1 MTVATADSASRYPT
15 RHTVTGDLIRAARLW
30 RVWLRMGL
38 QDVRRRFRRS
48 VVGVG
53 WIFLNLGIMIA
64 AVGVVYGALLGQ
76 ELRAFLPFLTVGLV
90 AWGYITASVVEG
102 GQAFIASEGYVK
114 QIGLPIYVY
123 VFRFFVSI
131 TTTAM
136 ISSLAYLVVA
146 GVFRVGWSWGTLWVI
161 PGIALLT
168 VVSLLLITI
177 FAYLTTRF
185 RDAAYMAAAG
195 LQVLFYVTPVLWPH
209 RLLRERGLAWA
220 VELNPLYHLLEV
232 VRYPLLESA
241 PAAARN
247 YAVVALLT
255 LALLAI
261 AWWLARIFHRRI
273 VYFL

>member
-1 MTVATADSASRYPT
+1 MSVATANRGARAAT
-15 RHTVTGDLIRAARLW
+15 RHTVWGDLIRAARLW
-30 RVWLRMGL
+30 RIWLRLGL

-48 VVGVG
+48 VIGTS
-53 WIFLNLGIMIA
+53 WIFLNLGIMIT
-64 AVGVVYGALLGQ
+64 AVGVIYGALLGQ
-76 ELRAFLPFLTVGLV
+76 ELRTFLPFLTVGLIS
-90 AWGYITASVVEG
+90 WGYITSSVVEG

-114 QIGLPIYVY
+114 QIGLPLYVY

-131 TTTAM
+131 TTTAA
-136 ISSLAYLVVA
+136 ISSLAYVVVA
-146 GVFRVGWSWGTLWVI
+146 AVFRVGWRWGTLWVI

-168 VVSLLLITI
+168 LISLLLVTI
-177 FAYLTTRF
+177 FAYVTTRF

-232 VRYPLLESA
+232 VRYPLLESE
-241 PAAARN
+241 PAAPRN
-247 YAVVALLT
+247 YAVGVALA
-255 LALLAI
+255 LALFVI
-261 AWWLARIFHRRI
+261 AWWLARMLHRRI